1 MTAEATNPRLGAA
14 GTAPDAVH
22 ETRLTARGRKAI
34 IAGGIGNVVEWID
47 WAVYT
52 TFSSVFG
59 HHFFPPGNDA
69 AALLATLAVFAV
81 GFVMRPIGAAV
92 LGAYADRHGRKKGLM
107 LTIGLMAAASLVIGV
122 TPGYATIGIAAPIVL
137 LLARLV
143 QGFSAGG
150 EFGSSSAFLVESAA
164 PKRRAFAGSWQQVSV
179 GAGVLIASGIGA
191 IITSVLSPEAL
202 DAWGWRAAFVFC
214 ALIGL
219 VGIWLRTSVEETES
233 FTAQRDRDEQ
243 TAAPKRNAV
252 VAMFRDHPGATAR
265 VFGITIAGTLL
276 YYMWVSYMPTYAHVT
291 TGLPLNQALLANVIA
306 MVVFLV
312 LLPFAGILSDKI
324 GRKPTMSIF
333 AGGFLLFAWP
343 AFTFLS
349 GTFWSLFIIQVIGIL
364 FLLGYSANCAV
375 IMAEQFPP
383 EVRATGIGLPYAL
396 AVAIFGGTAPYIT
409 TWMSGAG
416 YGNLVWVY
424 CAVAAAIG
432 LVVYLT
438 MPETKGKVLR

>member
-233 FTAQRDRDEQ
+233 FTAQRDRDAQ
-243 TAAPKRNAV
+243 AAAPKRNAV
-252 VAMFRDHPGATAR
+252 VAMFRDHPSATAR